1 MIYDITYK
9 GTPPNGQRFSLRAD
23 YSSVVIR
30 INYPKP
36 GAYAITD
43 FNGVVIDANKWD
55 DSIKSLATIKRSR
68 CGENRYIGVEN
79 ILEFYITAGCNL
91 MVKSLDSIRTAVRL
105 QWTMNEFYADGGTTK
120 FVDRL
125 AASLG
130 IHASTIKVVA
140 VYTGSVIVE
149 F

>member
-1 MIYDITYK
+1 MTYDINYK
-9 GTPPNGQRFSLRAD
+9 GTPPGNQRFSLRAD
-23 YSSVVIR
+23 YSAVVLR

-36 GAYAITD
+36 GAYAVTDWNGNVITA
-43 FNGVVIDANKWD
+43 NGWD
-55 DSIKSLATIKRSR
+55 NSLKTLAPIKRTR
-68 CGENRYIGVEN
+68 CGENRYIGVDN
-79 ILEFYITAGCNL
+79 VLEFYLTAGCQL
-91 MVKSLDSIRTAVRL
+91 MIKPLDSIRTAVRL
-105 QWTMNEFYADGGTTK
+105 DWTMDAFYADGGTTK

-140 VYTGSVIVE
+140 VYQGSVIVS